1 VIEGKPMA
9 SEQMQAFLNA
19 IGDEPKK
26 KDKRPIEEQRAELD
40 AFMSY
45 QQIPGDVDIVDLEL
59 AGRPARRYL
68 PKGGRTDRGAL
79 YFHGGGYYVGSLDA
93 YHGLMAHLSVAC
105 RAVVTGVDYRLAPEH
120 TYPAALDDAVAA
132 FEEMSRSIAAERIM
146 IAGDSA
152 GGGLALACML
162 RLKDEQSPLPG
173 CATLI
178 SPWTDL
184 TCSGKSL
191 ESVREAFLETASSYI
206 GDHPPETV
214 GISPL
219 SGDMEGL
226 PPLLIQVAS
235 DEALLDDSTR
245 LETRAGDAGVSVDIR
260 LFDEAFHVFQ
270 MFTEFPETQEAL
282 SDIGRFFDL
291 HIQ

>member
-1 VIEGKPMA
+1 MA
-9 SEQMQAFLNA
+9 SEQMQAFLDA
-19 IGDEPKK
+19 MVGEQTKQ
-26 KDKRPIEEQRAELD
+26 KDKRPVEEQRAGID

-45 QQIPGDVDIVDLEL
+45 LQIPENVDIVGLEV
-59 AGRPARRYL
+59 AGRPARRFL
-68 PKGGRTDRGAL
+68 PNGARTDRGVL
-79 YFHGGGYYVGSLDA
+79 YLHGGGYTVGSLDA
-93 YHGLMAHLSVAC
+93 YRSPMAHLSVAC
-105 RAVVTGVDYRLAPEH
+105 DAVVTGLDYRLAPEN

-132 FEEMSRSIAAERIM
+132 FGEMSRSIAPENLM

-152 GGGLALACML
+152 GGGLALACLL
-162 RLKDEQSPLPG
+162 RLKDEGSPLPG

-184 TCSGKSL
+184 TCSGQSL
-191 ESVREAFLETASSYI
+191 GAVRETFVETSHAYI
-206 GDHPPETV
+206 GDCPPETV

-219 SGDMEGL
+219 FGDMAGL

-245 LETRAGDAGVSVDIR
+245 VASRARDAGVTVEIK
-260 LFDEAFHVFQ
+260 LFDKAFHVFQ
-270 MFTEFPETQEAL
+270 IFTDLPESQKAL
-282 SDIGRFFDL
+282 SEIGRFFDL

>member
-1 VIEGKPMA
+1 MA

-19 IGDEPKK
+19 IKDQPKK
-26 KDKRPIEEQRAELD
+26 RDTRTIEEQRAGLD
-40 AFMSY
+40 ALMSS
-45 QQIPGDVDIVDLEL
+45 QQIPDNTDIVDLEL
-59 AGRPARRYL
+59 AGRPARQYL
-68 PKGGRTDRGAL
+68 PIEARTDRGVL
-79 YFHGGGYYVGSLDA
+79 YLHGGGYTIGSLDA

-105 RAVVTGVDYRLAPEH
+105 NASVTGVDYRLAPEH
-120 TYPAALDDAVAA
+120 PYPAALDDAVAA
-132 FEEMSRSIAAERIM
+132 YEEMSGSIAAENIM

-162 RLKDEQSPLPG
+162 RLKDEGSRLPG

-184 TCSGKSL
+184 TCSGESL
-191 ESVREAFLETASSYI
+191 GNERATYAEGSLPYI
-206 GDHPPETV
+206 GKSPPETV

-219 SGDMEGL
+219 FGDLEGL

-235 DEALLDDSTR
+235 DEAMLDDSTR
-245 LETRAGDAGVSVDIR
+245 LASRARDAGVTVDIS

-270 MFTEFPETQEAL
+270 IFTDFPESHEAL
-282 SDIGRFFDL
+282 AEIGSFFDR
-291 HIQ
+291 QVQ